1 MLPIVG
7 MKILHIMNG
16 GQAIE
21 SYMQTIIASS
31 KSIISPEVS
40 SILFGVIQFPAGKF
54 KRYSILISFTK
65 FLLIFQLFWRVIY

>member
-1 MLPIVG
+1 

-31 KSIISPEVS
+31 ESLISPEIS
-40 SILFGVIQFPAGKF
+40 SIIFGVIQFPAGKF
-54 KRYSILISFTK
+54 PLKNTTTSRSLKTGHLS
-65 FLLIFQLFWRVIY
+65 L

>member
-1 MLPIVG
+1 

-31 KSIISPEVS
+31 ESIISPEVS
-40 SILFGVIQFPAGKF
+40 SIIFGAIQFPVGKLG
-54 KRYSILISFTK
+54 YLNLQNLY
-65 FLLIFQLFWRVIY
+65 FLYFLTF